1 MQGKL
6 RRSWKPQAQKK
17 KKKKK
22 KTAEVALYS
31 SSLQQNYC
39 RQKNLRTVQQRQLGL
54 APLLP
59 RSLLP

>member
-17 KKKKK
+17 KKKKN
-22 KTAEVALYS
+22 AEVALYS

-39 RQKNLRTVQQRQLGL
+39 QQKNPRTVQQQQLGL

>member
-6 RRSWKPQAQKK
+6 RRSWKPQAQ
-17 KKKKK
+17 KK

-39 RQKNLRTVQQRQLGL
+39 RQKILRTVQQQQLGL